1 MKTVFLREKKKHR
14 LNLELFIAKRLI
26 KGKQHKISISAPI
39 IKIAIAAIALGILMM
54 LIAVATGVGLK
65 YKIREKIA
73 AFNGHIQIYN
83 YDNNNSEVSV
93 IPVSLEQD
101 FYPDF
106 NLVEG
111 VRHIQAVATKA
122 GIIRTEDTFEGIIAK
137 GVGED
142 YDWTAFED
150 FLIRGELPDYSSK
163 LNSEVLMS
171 ALMASRLQMDVG
183 DEFFTFFLKEEDPS
197 KIPNQRKFKITGI
210 FDSGF
215 EEFDGTYIITDIR
228 HIQRMNQWE
237 NNEVG
242 NFEVFLTDFDNIE
255 EKSAEIYGQTLSTLD
270 TQTIKNKYYK
280 IFEWIGLFDFNIG
293 IIIGIMIIVGG
304 INMIT
309 ALLVLI
315 LERTPMIGVLKALG
329 AANWSIR
336 KVFLYNAA
344 YLILIGLFWGNLL
357 GLGLIW
363 FQDRFRYFQFPNPQ
377 EYYIDY
383 IPVYMDLPT
392 ILFLNAGVLLLC
404 MLMLLIPSHIITRIS
419 PVKAIKF
426 D

>member
-1 MKTVFLREKKKHR
+1 M
-14 LNLELFIAKRLI
+14 NLELFIAKRLI

-54 LIAVATGVGLK
+54 LIAIATGVGLK

-93 IPVSLEQD
+93 IPVSRQQD

-106 NLVEG
+106 NIVEG
-111 VRHIQAVATKA
+111 VSHVQAVATKA

-137 GVGED
+137 GVGPD
-142 YDWTAFED
+142 YDWTAFEE
-150 FLIRGELPDYSSK
+150 FLVRGDLPKYTGEL
-163 LNSEVLMS
+163 NTEVLMS
-171 ALMASRLQMDVG
+171 RLMASRLQMDVG
-183 DEFFTFFLKEEDPS
+183 DTFYTFFLKEEDPS
-197 KIPNQRKFKITGI
+197 KVPNQRRFSITGI
-210 FDSGF
+210 YDSGF
-215 EEFDGTYIITDIR
+215 EEFDGTYILVDIR
-228 HIQRMNQWE
+228 HIQRMNQWGE
-237 NNEVG
+237 NEVG
-242 NFEVFLTDFDNIE
+242 NFEVFLDDFDEIG
-255 EKSAEIYGQTLSTLD
+255 EKSAQIYGQTLSTLD
-270 TQTIKNKYYK
+270 TQTIENKYYK
-280 IFEWIGLFDFNIG
+280 IFEWIGLFDFNIA

-315 LERTPMIGVLKALG
+315 LERTPMIGILKALG
-329 AANWSIR
+329 ADNWSIR
-336 KVFLYNAA
+336 KIFLYNAA

-363 FQDRFRYFQFPNPQ
+363 FQDTYRYFRFPNPQ

-383 IPVYMDLPT
+383 IPVYIDMPMVL
-392 ILFLNAGVLLLC
+392 LLNVGVMLLC
-404 MLMLLIPSHIITRIS
+404 MLMMLIPSHIITRIS
-419 PVKAIKF
+419 PVKAIAF

>member
-1 MKTVFLREKKKHR
+1 LREIKRHR

-54 LIAVATGVGLK
+54 LIAIATGVGLK

-93 IPVSLEQD
+93 VPVSLQQE

-106 NLVEG
+106 RIVDG
-111 VRHIQAVATKA
+111 VRHVQAVASKA

-137 GVGED
+137 GVGRD
-142 YDWTAFED
+142 YDWTAFGE
-150 FLIRGELPDYSSK
+150 FLVDGTLPEYSGP
-163 LNSEVLMS
+163 LNTGVMMS
-171 ALMASRLQMDVG
+171 RLMASRLQMTVG
-183 DEFFTFFLKEEDPS
+183 DEFYTFFLKDEDPS
-197 KIPNQRKFKITGI
+197 KIPNQRKFRITGI
-210 FDSGF
+210 YDSGF
-215 EEFDGTYIITDIR
+215 EEFDGTYILVDIR
-228 HIQRMNQWE
+228 HIQRINQWGE
-237 NNEVG
+237 NEAG
-242 NFEVFLTDFDNIE
+242 NFEVFLEDFDQLE
-255 EKSAEIYGQTLSTLD
+255 EKSAQIYGKTLSTLD
-270 TQTIKNKYYK
+270 TQTIDNKYYK

-315 LERTPMIGVLKALG
+315 LERTPMIGILKALG

-363 FQDRFRYFQFPNPQ
+363 IQDRSRYFRFPNPQ

-383 IPVYMDLPT
+383 IPVYIDLPT
-392 ILFLNAGVLLLC
+392 ILMLNLGVLLLC
-404 MLMLLIPSHIITRIS
+404 ILMLLIPSHIITRIS

>member
-1 MKTVFLREKKKHR
+1 M
-14 LNLELFIAKRLI
+14 NLELFIAKRLV

-54 LIAVATGVGLK
+54 LIAMATGVGLK

-83 YDNNNSEVSV
+83 YDNNISDVSV
-93 IPVSLEQD
+93 IPVSLQQE
-101 FYPDF
+101 FYPNF

-111 VRHIQAVATKA
+111 VHHIQAVATKA

-137 GVGED
+137 GVGKD

-150 FLIRGELPDYSSK
+150 FLITGSLPSYTSEL
-163 LNSEVLMS
+163 NTEVLMS
-171 ALMASRLQMDVG
+171 KLMANRLQMGVG
-183 DEFFTFFLKEEDPS
+183 DEFFTLFLKQEDPS
-197 KIPNQRKFKITGI
+197 KVPNQRKFKITGI
-210 FDSGF
+210 YDSGF
-215 EEFDGTYIITDIR
+215 EEFDGTYIFVDIR
-228 HIQRMNQWE
+228 HIQRMNQWAE
-237 NNEVG
+237 DEVG
-242 NFEVFLTDFDNIE
+242 NFEIFLDDFDAID
-255 EKSAEIYGQTLSTLD
+255 EKSQEIYGKTLSTLD

-280 IFEWIGLFDFNIG
+280 IFEWIGLFDFNIA

-329 AANWSIR
+329 ADNWSIR

-363 FQDRFRYFQFPNPQ
+363 LQDKYRYFKFPNPQ

-383 IPVYMDLPT
+383 IPVYIDLPT
-392 ILFLNAGVLLLC
+392 ILLLNLGVLFLC
-404 MLMLLIPSHIITRIS
+404 MSMLLIPSYIITRIT